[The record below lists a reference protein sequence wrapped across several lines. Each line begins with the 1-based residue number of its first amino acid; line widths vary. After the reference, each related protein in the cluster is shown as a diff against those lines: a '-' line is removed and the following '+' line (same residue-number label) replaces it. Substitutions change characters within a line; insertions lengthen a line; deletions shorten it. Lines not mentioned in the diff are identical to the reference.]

1 MRGASR
7 IALGTLAALMCTCS
21 MAAGVL
27 KLSRAELTLEPG
39 QPAGELY
46 VENAG
51 DTPLYLDVEQHL
63 LLNPGDTPERL
74 VPVGD
79 VEKPTLLVSPGRLA
93 VAPGQKYRIGLKVL
107 AVPSQTNVW
116 RITFRPNERIL
127 VDASSS
133 DGAPAP
139 LFVNVGYGVVIYQ
152 HGAAK
157 H

>member
-1 MRGASR
+1 MTRASR
-7 IALGTLAALMCTCS
+7 IALGMLAALACTGS

-27 KLSRAELTLEPG
+27 KLSRAELTLEPDR
-39 QPAGELY
+39 PAGELY

-51 DTPLYLDVEQHL
+51 DTPLYLDIEQQL
-63 LLNPGDTPERL
+63 LTNPGDKPEHL
-74 VPVGD
+74 VPVAE
-79 VEKPTLLVSPGRLA
+79 VEKPTLLVTPGRLA
-93 VAPGQKYRIGLKVL
+93 LAPGQKYRVGLKVL

-152 HGAAK
+152 RAVLK